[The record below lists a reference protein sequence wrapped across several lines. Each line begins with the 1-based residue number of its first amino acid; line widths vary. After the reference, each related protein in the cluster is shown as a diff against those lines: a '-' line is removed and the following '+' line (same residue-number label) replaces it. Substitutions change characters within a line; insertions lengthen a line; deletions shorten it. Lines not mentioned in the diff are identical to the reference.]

1 MLARVDLQENREA
14 LLARLT
20 AAAYQV
26 ALRHGK
32 GCSFADLELGL
43 WRALR
48 SKLLEEPKEVGPNL
62 PTLKS

>member
-1 MLARVDLQENREA
+1 MVARLELQENREA

-32 GCSFADLELGL
+32 DCSFADLELGL

-48 SKLLEEPKEVGPNL
+48 SELTEEPKETAPNL